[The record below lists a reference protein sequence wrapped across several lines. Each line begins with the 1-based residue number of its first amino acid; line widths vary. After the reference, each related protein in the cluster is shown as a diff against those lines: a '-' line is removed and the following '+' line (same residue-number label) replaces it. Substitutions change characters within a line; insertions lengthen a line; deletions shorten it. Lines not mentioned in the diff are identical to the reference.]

1 MKFNL
6 KYKSC
11 DRVKKLMIAGS
22 FDKPMRTFA
31 DSLSFNHSSLPLFL
45 EENRLAG
52 EFETRNRHRSLP
64 ERTVW
69 LNCPEAAASEL
80 EDSFEDSIFERRKS
94 ELEEGLALWAAP
106 AKPLSRNDST
116 VKDSLGESQD
126 SSGLAEDILPS
137 LFSQTGEEADAPRQT
152 GRVRAKIRK
161 QACSSLS
168 AVNTSASFEKQ
179 RIYGSEK
186 KTKLNLKVVRVR
198 QYWTSASNFTPN
210 VFRLT
215 ALSGEPD
222 TFFEFQDFSQKE
234 VMAEG
239 IIARE

>member
-1 MKFNL
+1 M
-6 KYKSC
+6 
-11 DRVKKLMIAGS
+11 RS
-22 FDKPMRTFA
+22 FG
-31 DSLSFNHSSLPLFL
+31 DSQSFNHSPSPLFL
-45 EENRLAG
+45 EETRLAG

-69 LNCPEAAASEL
+69 LNCPEGATSEL
-80 EDSFEDSIFERRKS
+80 DDSFENSIFERRRS
-94 ELEEGLALWAAP
+94 VAEEGLALWTGV
-106 AKPLSRNDST
+106 AKPLFRNDST

-137 LFSQTGEEADAPRQT
+137 LFSQAGEEMDLPRQPSGLRT
-152 GRVRAKIRK
+152 KIRK
-161 QACSSLS
+161 QTCSSLS

-198 QYWTSASNFTPN
+198 QYWTSASNFAPN